1 MDINAMKQNFAEE
14 LMKTAE
20 QYGVDVSIYRNGNY
34 SPDEI
39 LKALNGKMAEIAA
52 RQVQEIDEENQNRLI
67 AEVRFDISEI
77 IGRINRELLPKPMIR
92 FIPVEAESTDIFDS
106 KLGGVP
112 YLPKNFPY
120 PVGKEG
126 AYKDIPLKLLVQLNF
141 EKLPHIDPFPEKGI
155 LQIFCT
161 CANDDEDELFG
172 ADYGMNYDD
181 MTDQNGFRVIYHENI
196 ITDRSKLIDESDLPE
211 FEFNGCNFPF
221 DGEFLLETQEP
232 EEYAATIQDG
242 SFRKLLMKYC
252 SEAAGTELNQISE
265 LEQAGFGNM
274 DFLRYNDGQYC
285 CIGGYPCFTQTD
297 PRYFDDNLKK
307 FDTLLFQLDSESEE
321 NGLIMWGDMGVANFF
336 IPEENLKKCDFSQV
350 LYNWDC
356 C

>member
-1 MDINAMKQNFAEE
+1 MDINSMKQVIAEKM
-14 LMKTAE
+14 MKTTE
-20 QYGVDVSIYRNGNY
+20 QYGVDVSKYRNGNY

-39 LKALNGKMAEIAA
+39 LKALSGIMAEIAA
-52 RQVQEIDEENQNRLI
+52 RQVQEIDEENQNRPI
-67 AEVRFDISEI
+67 ADVRFDISEI
-77 IGRINRELLPKPMIR
+77 IQRINSELPPKPMIR

-112 YLPKNFPY
+112 YLPKDFPY

-126 AYKDIPLKLLVQLNF
+126 AYKDIPLRLLVQLNF
-141 EKLPHIDPFPEKGI
+141 EKLPHIEPFPEKGI

-161 CANDDEDELFG
+161 CADDEEDELFG

-181 MTDQNGFRVIYHENI
+181 MTDQNGFRVIYHKNI
-196 ITDRSKLIDESDLPE
+196 ITDRSKLIDENDLPE

-221 DGEFLLETQEP
+221 DGEFLIEPKEP

-242 SFRKLLMKYC
+242 TFRKLLMKYC
-252 SEAAGTELNQISE
+252 SEAAGTELNEISE

-274 DFLRYNDGQYC
+274 DFLRHNEGQYC

-321 NGLIMWGDMGVANFF
+321 NGMIMWGDMGVANFF
-336 IPEENLKKCDFSQV
+336 IPEENLRKCDFSQV